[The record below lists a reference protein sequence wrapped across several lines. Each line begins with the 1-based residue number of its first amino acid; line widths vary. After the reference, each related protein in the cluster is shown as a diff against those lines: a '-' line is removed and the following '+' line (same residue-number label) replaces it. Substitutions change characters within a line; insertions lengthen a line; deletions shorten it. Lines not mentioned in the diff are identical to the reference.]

1 MQNGTQK
8 EKEMLRC
15 KKNKWVREVIE
26 NQIVEQSKKLE
37 REWVVRKKKENQ
49 TERDKEKERLQW
61 RNQRNKNKTK
71 WGRSGNHEN
80 ERK

>member
-1 MQNGTQK
+1 
-8 EKEMLRC
+8 MLRC
-15 KKNKWVREVIE
+15 KKNKWVREVVE
-26 NQIVEQSKKLE
+26 NLIVEQSKKLE